1 MAKVSICVPAY
12 GNEAGIRRL
21 LGSIAQQDYTDY
33 EVILTDDSPD
43 DSVRRAAESCGISGL
58 RYYKNGERMGAT
70 RNWNRAVSLASGE
83 YIKIM
88 HHDDWFTD
96 RYSLGRFVKMLDEKP
111 EAIIAFCGTWQV
123 TLSEEKEE
131 TDDRFARCISAEH
144 ETWIREDW
152 RNLYLG
158 DYIGAPSATI
168 YRRCGLDYEEKL
180 TWLVDVEYY
189 MRLLQKQPCY
199 AYTTEPLICIGISR
213 DQLTESCKADG
224 KLNIFEYGFL
234 MDEFDL
240 SGYAQYRKKFID
252 IALKYKMPYASIEGY
267 GIPKQ
272 EYRREAWKKR
282 RQDFVF
288 LLGVARRKLLGNQK
302 KPC

>member
-1 MAKVSICVPAY
+1 MVKVSICVPAY
-12 GNEAGIRRL
+12 GNAAGIRRL
-21 LGSIAQQDYTDY
+21 LASIKTQSYTDY

-43 DSVRRAAESCGISGL
+43 DSVRQEAEKCGITNL
-58 RYYKNGERMGAT
+58 RYYKNEERMGAT
-70 RNWNRAVSLASGE
+70 RNWNRSVSFAAGE

-96 RYSLGRFVKMLDEKP
+96 GYSLGRFVEMLDEDP

-123 TLSEEKEE
+123 TLSEKSEE

-144 ETWIREDW
+144 EAWIRKDW

-168 YRRCGLDYEEKL
+168 YRKSGLDYEEKL

-189 MRLLQKQPCY
+189 MRLLQKQPHY
-199 AYTTEPLICIGISR
+199 AYTTEPLICIGVSEN
-213 DQLTESCKADG
+213 QLTESCRVDG

-234 MDEFDL
+234 MEEFNL
-240 SGYAQYRKKFID
+240 SGYEQYRKKFIE
-252 IALKYKMPYASIEGY
+252 IALKYKMPYASISGY
-267 GIPKQ
+267 GIPKR
-272 EYRREAWKKR
+272 EYCLEASAKYIK
-282 RQDFVF
+282 DFIF
-288 LLGVARRKLLGNQK
+288 LLGVVRRKIFGR
-302 KPC
+302 